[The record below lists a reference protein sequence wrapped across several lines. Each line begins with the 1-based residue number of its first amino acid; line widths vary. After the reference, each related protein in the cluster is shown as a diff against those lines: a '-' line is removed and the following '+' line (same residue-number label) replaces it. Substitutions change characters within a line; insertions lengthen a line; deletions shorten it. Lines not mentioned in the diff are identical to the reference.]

1 MELTRKDLLKM
12 SVLGAAAVALP
23 LERSVNASSA
33 LASRIAESALP
44 APFTTPFTR
53 PPVIR
58 PVRSD
63 ATTDYFRVSME
74 PTIVQVIPGLR
85 TEM

>member
-12 SVLGAAAVALP
+12 SVLGAAAVTLP

-44 APFTTPFTR
+44 RPFTTAFTK

-63 ATTDYFRVSME
+63 ATTDY
-74 PTIVQVIPGLR
+74 
-85 TEM
+85 